1 MLQWIFIDSFRI
13 IRYFSR
19 SVETKRVDDMQEK
32 PNYDYAL
39 IALGSNCGDRAAHL
53 LNAISALLSLGLCI
67 ERLSSIYET
76 APVDY
81 LNQPSF
87 LNMAALLSPPL
98 PSPSRLLSMLLSVE
112 DRLGRVRDIPKGPRN
127 IDLDLLVCGNI
138 VQSRDSEGSVLELPH
153 PRMHL
158 RRFVMVPV
166 VEICPTG
173 VHPLLERSFYQILQ
187 AIPEDSSVVPY
198 LG

>member
-1 MLQWIFIDSFRI
+1 
-13 IRYFSR
+13 
-19 SVETKRVDDMQEK
+19 MQEK
-32 PNYDYAL
+32 PSSDYAL

-53 LNAISALLSLGLCI
+53 LNAVSRLLQCGLRL

-81 LNQPSF
+81 LDQPPF
-87 LNMAALLSPPL
+87 LNMAALLTPPL
-98 PSPSRLLSMLLSVE
+98 PSPHKLLSTLLE
-112 DRLGRVRDIPKGPRN
+112 LELNLGRVRDIPKGPRT
-127 IDLDLLVCGNI
+127 IDLDLLIYGDMVLKSSSDGLL
-138 VQSRDSEGSVLELPH
+138 LELPH

-166 VEICPTG
+166 VEICSAGT
-173 VHPLLERSFYQILQ
+173 HPVLGTQFHEILQ
-187 AIPEDSSVVPY
+187 ALPEDSNVEKY

>member
-1 MLQWIFIDSFRI
+1 MR
-13 IRYFSR
+13 
-19 SVETKRVDDMQEK
+19 EK
-32 PNYDYAL
+32 PNSDYAL

-53 LNAISALLSLGLCI
+53 LGAVSALLQRGLRL

-81 LNQPSF
+81 LDQPPF
-87 LNMAALLSPPL
+87 LNMAALLTPPL
-98 PSPSRLLSMLLSVE
+98 PSPSKLLATLLE
-112 DRLGRVRDIPKGPRN
+112 LELKLGRVRNIPKGPRT
-127 IDLDLLVCGNI
+127 IDLDLLIYGDMVLN
-138 VQSRDSEGSVLELPH
+138 SSSDELPLELPH

-166 VEICPTG
+166 VEIYSVGIHPALG
-173 VHPLLERSFYQILQ
+173 VQFHEILR
-187 AIPEDSSVVPY
+187 ALPEDSSVEKY